1 MSALTIYSDKDA
13 SQHQWHSTDA
23 AEIAQQLNAKGVRFE
38 RWAADRDL
46 GHDPAPEA
54 VIAAYQHAI
63 DKLVAE
69 KGYQSWDLISLRADN
84 PQKDA
89 LRAKFLNEH
98 THGED
103 EVRFFVAGSGLFSLH
118 VGGKVYEVECV
129 QDDLIAVPD
138 SALHWFDMGPEPSFI
153 AIRFFTE
160 PDGWVGHFTGEQIS
174 QKFPR
179 YEPGKNS

>member
-1 MSALTIYSDKDA
+1 MTIYSDKDA

-54 VIAAYQHAI
+54 VNRGVSACDRQAGGG
-63 DKLVAE
+63 KRLPE
-69 KGYQSWDLISLRADN
+69 LGRISLRADN
-84 PQKDA
+84 PAERA

-103 EVRFFVAGSGLFSLH
+103 EVRFFVVKRG
-118 VGGKVYEVECV
+118 
-129 QDDLIAVPD
+129 AVLP
-138 SALHWFDMGPEPSFI
+138 AH
-153 AIRFFTE
+153 
-160 PDGWVGHFTGEQIS
+160 
-174 QKFPR
+174 
-179 YEPGKNS
+179 